1 MKNCT
6 CWAAS
11 QATLLKIPC
20 GDHVG
25 DFFFLAKAKTHASE
39 IFYPWDPLALK
50 ASACFPDPANSPLSL
65 NQPLFLNA
73 PSHSLNPKP
82 QIPNSTFHFHFP
94 FFFFSLY
101 NMPQLH
107 CNISLWACRLFWLT
121 VYLSQPHALLFDCS
135 IFLWRA

>member
-1 MKNCT
+1 M
-6 CWAAS
+6 WG
-11 QATLLKIPC
+11 I
-20 GDHVG
+20 
-25 DFFFLAKAKTHASE
+25 FFFLAKAKTHASE

-94 FFFFSLY
+94 FFFSLFTICPNFIAIFPSEPAGFFDLLCIY
-101 NMPQLH
+101 LNPM
-107 CNISLWACRLFWLT
+107 LFCLI
-121 VYLSQPHALLFDCS
+121 VVFFCGEHKEHVFVSHNHVLF
-135 IFLWRA
+135 RAHKG